1 MKNIYTVRVVRF
13 YLHPRLKQG
22 QGHHS
27 YSRGLQAMKNILSY
41 YLVTNRS
48 NMFVYKDDKK
58 NIYYLKM
65 VECIQGAGYTV
76 VSRQS
81 SLLAPPPAEDVAWSR
96 SSSVTNNRGGKKDS
110 LEEASSGGGVYSRS
124 NSVGECDKRSED
136 YIVLKVF
143 GITAASQNIKQ
154 DLVAVL
160 QKKLD
165 DKVVEV
171 ISTMIQRNSRCKLSS
186 DDVFFLQKPATEPDK
201 VLQFT
206 VPLSTI
212 HYLQAISYYLRQNLL
227 QIPLIAPN
235 YMAGCR
241 RFRDL
246 DLDRATC
253 SSTTSATPGAT
264 TRYGW
269 SNENLGMIHQFY
281 GFGNFCVI

>member
-1 MKNIYTVRVVRF
+1 
-13 YLHPRLKQG
+13 
-22 QGHHS
+22 
-27 YSRGLQAMKNILSY
+27 MKNILSY

-110 LEEASSGGGVYSRS
+110 LEEAGSGGGVYSRS

-136 YIVLKVF
+136 YILLKVF

-246 DLDRATC
+246 DLDMAQPEGGHIQ
-253 SSTTSATPGAT
+253 SDVFL
-264 TRYGW
+264 Y
-269 SNENLGMIHQFY
+269 NECNPRGDHKVWMEQ
-281 GFGNFCVI
+281 